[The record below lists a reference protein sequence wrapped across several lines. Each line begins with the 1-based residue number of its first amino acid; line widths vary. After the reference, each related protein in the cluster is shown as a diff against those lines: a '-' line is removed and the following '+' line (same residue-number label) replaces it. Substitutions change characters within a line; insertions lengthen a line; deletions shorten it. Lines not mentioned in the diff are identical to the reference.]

1 MWLGIILDQNVDI
14 EAFKMLKDLTNF
26 PKIVDETKLFNTGL
40 IDLSS
45 GKAKFYTFFQLD
57 QTIEQV
63 VSGLAKKNFAP
74 ATRVAIVASNS
85 FNYIVTYFGIRRAGL
100 VPVLINSKLSADQ
113 ILKITQHSDSAFAFY
128 DAALVDK
135 VPADL
140 ASINFDTEFSA
151 FLSKDPYSEV
161 VDDQTRPAFF
171 LYTSGTT
178 GDPKGVVVST
188 KSRRWLVESLFTVAP
203 QRRILLAAPMYHMN
217 GLTNVETSIACRATL
232 ILMPSFDP
240 EVYIRAISNHKV
252 NMITAVPPMMA
263 MVLQHE
269 ELLNKTPLDTVRGIV
284 LASAPTSP
292 MLFNKIKS
300 KFPNAQII
308 IRYGLTEVG
317 PSLFGLHPNNV
328 PTPDMSVG
336 YPRKGIEY
344 KLIDEVLHVK
354 SPSMLANYHK
364 REDLYSNALTEDGF
378 FNTKDKFTVDENGFY
393 FFVGRSDDMFVSGG
407 ENIFPSEV
415 EDIIERHPAIAE
427 AAVLGLP
434 DQIKGTKP
442 YAFVVKVA
450 GANITEQDIKT
461 FVLENAPAYQHPRK
475 VWFIDQ
481 MPLTGQNKIN
491 KAELESLAK
500 TYL

>member
-1 MWLGIILDQNVDI
+1 
-14 EAFKMLKDLTNF
+14 MLKDLTNF

-45 GKAKFYTFFQLD
+45 GKSKFYTFFQID
-57 QTIEQV
+57 QTVEQV

-74 ATRVAIVASNS
+74 ATRIAIVASNS

-100 VPVLINSKLSADQ
+100 VPVLINAKLSADQ
-113 ILKITQHSDSAFAFY
+113 ILKITQHSDSAFVFY
-128 DAALVDK
+128 DNALADK
-135 VPADL
+135 VPHNIP
-140 ASINFDTEFSA
+140 SINFDTEFA
-151 FLSKDPYSEV
+151 NFLSKDPYPEV
-161 VDDQTRPAFF
+161 IDDQDRPAFF

-178 GDPKGVVVST
+178 GDPKGVVVLT
-188 KSRRWLVESLFTVAP
+188 KSRRWLVESLFTIAP
-203 QRRILLAAPMYHMN
+203 RRRVLLAAPMYHMN

-232 ILMPSFDP
+232 ILMPSFEP
-240 EVYIRAISNHKV
+240 ETYIKAIGYHKA
-252 NMITAVPPMMA
+252 NMLTAVPPMMA

-269 ELLNKTPLDTVRGIV
+269 ELLNKVPLDSVQAII

-292 MLFNKIKS
+292 MLFNKIKAR
-300 KFPNAQII
+300 FPNAQII

-317 PSLFGLHPNNV
+317 PSLFGLHPNGV
-328 PTPDMSVG
+328 AAPEMSVG
-336 YPRKGIEY
+336 YPRKGIQY
-344 KLIDEVLHVK
+344 KLIDDVLHIK

-364 REDLYSNALTEDGF
+364 RDDLYNTALTEDGF

-407 ENIFPSEV
+407 ENIYPSEV

-450 GANITEQDIKT
+450 GATVTEQDVKT
-461 FVLENAPAYQHPRK
+461 FVLDNAPAYQHPRR

-481 MPLTGQNKIN
+481 MPLTGSNKIN
-491 KAELESLAK
+491 KAELEALAK